1 MKLYLIRHGQSE
13 TNLRG
18 VFTGQYQAALTELG
32 ERDALRA
39 GALLRGISFDKVYA
53 SDLVRA
59 MRTAE
64 LALPGVEYE
73 TTPLLREYDL
83 GELVLQSVA
92 DCRKK
97 YAPDFDE
104 NRSKGDYTPYG
115 GENAAMVRAR
125 FLAFLDG
132 IRDKGYDRVAVFTH
146 GGLLGVAFDAL
157 LGIESERR
165 ISKAADNGAVSVFGI
180 TADRATLLVWNCTG
194 CLPDAPDD
202 SVGKPI

>member
-13 TNLRG
+13 TNLKG
-18 VFTGQYQAALTELG
+18 LFTGQAQVRLTEQG

-39 GALLRGISFDKVYA
+39 GELLRGISFDKVYA

-64 LALPGVEYE
+64 LALPGVAYE

-92 DCRKK
+92 DCRVK

-115 GENAAMVRAR
+115 GENARMVGAR
-125 FLAFLDG
+125 FLTFLDG
-132 IRDKGYDRVAVFTH
+132 IRDKGYDRVAVFAH
-146 GGLLGVAFDAL
+146 GGLIGVVFDVL
-157 LGIESERR
+157 LGAQGR
-165 ISKAADNGAVSVFGI
+165 ISKRVDNGSISVFSI
-180 TADRATLLVWNCTG
+180 EKDRTSLLLWNYTG

-202 SVGKPI
+202 GVGKPI